1 MKVVKKSLSQQKEE
15 LSKKE
20 AQLNALIDNSDL
32 VSRLGYLDTI
42 TEYAGAK
49 IDKAKTIITPKGKLI
64 EKKQV
69 EIKEAKARKAK
80 VNGVKNYIKIY
91 SYKNKSGIRPHEH
104 IAMIRRYGMEETGLG
119 SEAMDVPVRLI
130 CEVIQED
137 FKPFQRWLTI
147 NY

>member
-1 MKVVKKSLSQQKEE
+1 MAIVKRSLSQQKEE
-15 LSKKE
+15 LSKRE
-20 AQLNALIDNSDL
+20 AQLDALIDNSDL

-49 IDKAKTIITPKGKLI
+49 IDKTKNIITKEGKVI
-64 EKKQV
+64 EKKKV

-80 VNGVKNYIKIY
+80 VNGVKNYIKIH
-91 SYKNKSGIRPHEH
+91 SYRNKAEIRPHEH
-104 IAMIRRYGMEETGLG
+104 IAIIRRYGMEETGLE

-130 CEVIQED
+130 CDIIQED
-137 FKPFQRWLTI
+137 FKPFKRWLAI